1 MKPRKKS
8 GAAWLLQQAPGFKP
22 SPDPLHQGVLAGG
35 GIWDFPNRFL
45 FPHGQDLHMNL
56 PLQWVPAWAGKSNP
70 MKTAWD
76 FCPSILHPGP
86 MVPGHCLPLGR
97 VLCVGWGEPRGLA
110 GSSVELLRMEK
121 SPGSA
126 LSLRRHLS
134 WEVFFFPSSQHG
146 RLEISYAGSGCDV
159 FITQRTVWQ
168 SPEKLFAN

>member
-70 MKTAWD
+70 MKTAWGLLSIHPAPRPYGARPLPAPGKGPVCGVGGTQGTCRKLCGIAED
-76 FCPSILHPGP
+76 GKIPGICPFSEKTSELGGVFLSIQSAR
-86 MVPGHCLPLGR
+86 PLGNF
-97 VLCVGWGEPRGLA
+97 
-110 GSSVELLRMEK
+110 
-121 SPGSA
+121 
-126 LSLRRHLS
+126 LRRL
-134 WEVFFFPSSQHG
+134 W
-146 RLEISYAGSGCDV
+146 L
-159 FITQRTVWQ
+159 
-168 SPEKLFAN
+168 